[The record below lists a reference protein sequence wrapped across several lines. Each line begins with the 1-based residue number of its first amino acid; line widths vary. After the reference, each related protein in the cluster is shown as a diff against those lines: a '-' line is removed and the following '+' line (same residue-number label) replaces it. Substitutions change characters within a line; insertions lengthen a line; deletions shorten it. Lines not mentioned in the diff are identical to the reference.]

1 MPPPWVKASSAIA
14 DPSILRPRGAP
25 NCLAG
30 LTFVRTGEL
39 KTMTED
45 QLKSYVSI
53 YGGRVTGSVS
63 GKTSY
68 LIVGSEPGQTKQN
81 AAKQKGIKMISEDK
95 FYELVRKQSAKLG
108 VAECEEVSY

>member
-1 MPPPWVKASSAIA
+1 MPPPWVKASSAVA
-14 DPSILRPRGAP
+14 DSSIPRPRGAP
-25 NCLAG
+25 NCLAN

-68 LIVGSEPGQTKQN
+68 LIVGSEPG
-81 AAKQKGIKMISEDK
+81 
-95 FYELVRKQSAKLG
+95 
-108 VAECEEVSY
+108 